1 MNSIKIVTAALLPL
15 FLSAFSSRSSSRAFP
30 TLSSCVRSLV
40 ACVKWW
46 RVTFSGSQVGVLEAQ
61 KKKAC
66 DDISYEM
73 KEEKQLLH
81 LRTSLLG

>member
-61 KKKAC
+61 KKAC

-81 LRTSLLG
+81 LCTSLLG